1 MQRLQNLKTVNVT
14 SPGPISD
21 DAALVTN
28 TIDVAGY
35 EEMLI
40 IFTVGAIDIVMTGL
54 KLLESDLSNMGGATD
69 VPNANFGVSGQG
81 LPGATEDDLV
91 FGIHVKLGGGG
102 RKRYM
107 DLLATTGNGVAG
119 TYASCVAVLSK
130 SEISQSSISDRGFT
144 RLLYA

>member
-1 MQRLQNLKTVNVT
+1 MQRLQNLKAVMVT
-14 SPGPISD
+14 SPAAISD

-28 TIDVAGY
+28 TIDTAGY

-40 IFTVGAIDIVMTGL
+40 IFMVGAIDVAMTGL
-54 KLLESDLSNMGGATD
+54 KLQESDSSNMAGAAD
-69 VPNANFGVSGQG
+69 VPNAIFGVT
-81 LPGATEDDLV
+81 GAGMVGPLEDDML

-107 DLLATTGNGVAG
+107 DLFATTGNGVAG
-119 TYASCVAVLSK
+119 TYGSCVAILSK
-130 SEISQSSISDRGFT
+130 NDISPASTSDRGFT